1 MYLFCFYLYYTTN
14 TAIATTLCTFFALL
28 SLITLTQRD
37 KKMFSSHS
45 LLQVV
50 SATNVLMLMLSVT
63 TCHLFLIHVFLQP
76 FKTLEKPCQQ
86 DMLTLG
92 SLQTSWSYDWIPSAT
107 TATTIACSQVFTKWK
122 RH

>member
-50 SATNVLMLMLSVT
+50 SATNVL
-63 TCHLFLIHVFLQP
+63 C
-76 FKTLEKPCQQ
+76 
-86 DMLTLG
+86 
-92 SLQTSWSYDWIPSAT
+92 
-107 TATTIACSQVFTKWK
+107 
-122 RH
+122 